1 MEVNRERLINQFK
14 ELVSID
20 SLSFRERRMADYLKK
35 IWSEQGVNLLE
46 DDTAEK
52 TGGNAGNLYGI
63 VPGENP
69 EKPSVGPLLIAA
81 HMDTVAPG
89 LRKSAEVHKNGK
101 ITSDGTTVLGADD
114 AAALAVIF
122 EAIQELQEE
131 NRMHREVQ
139 LLFTVAEEAY
149 TVGASCFDF
158 SRFSAI
164 AEGADFA
171 KQAYVL
177 DCSDIAGSY
186 SAQEPTLLSF
196 EITIHGKAAHAG
208 FDPDK
213 GINAIAVS
221 AAAISQIRQGWS
233 NDHTTL
239 NIGMIQGGTATNI
252 VSDEVTVKGEI
263 RSAIHEEVL
272 QAYEDTLSIFRQEAD
287 RQGASIESKR
297 NIHLTAYHIANND
310 PALVRYRKV
319 LTKLEIQPYAKPSFG
334 GSDNNV
340 FIRKGIHGLCIYNP
354 MHQIHTT
361 QEYTTVDELVL
372 MTQIVKE
379 LIKEV

>member
-1 MEVNRERLINQFK
+1 MGVNKKRLINGFK

-20 SLSFRERRMADYLKK
+20 SLSFRERMMADYLKK
-35 IWSEQGVNLLE
+35 IWSELGVSLLE
-46 DDTAEK
+46 DDTTEK

-63 VPGENP
+63 VHSGGIDKTSGNP
-69 EKPSVGPLLIAA
+69 ILIAA

-89 LRKSAEVHKNGK
+89 QGKRAVVHKNGR

-122 EAIQELQEE
+122 EAVQELREE
-131 NRMHREVQ
+131 NIIHNDIY

-158 SRFSAI
+158 SKFSDI
-164 AEGADFA
+164 TPGTYIPEE
-171 KQAYVL
+171 AYVL
-177 DCSDIAGSY
+177 DCSDVAGAY

-196 EITIHGKAAHAG
+196 EIRIRGKAAHAG

-213 GINAIAVS
+213 GINAIAIS
-221 AAAISQIRQGWS
+221 AAAISQIRQGRA
-233 NDHTTL
+233 NEHTTF
-239 NIGMIQGGTATNI
+239 NIGTIQGGRATNI
-252 VSDEVTVKGEI
+252 VSDEVILKGEI
-263 RSAIHEEVL
+263 RSAVHEDAL
-272 QAYEDTLSIFRQEAD
+272 QAYDDAVSIFRQEAD
-287 RQGASIESKR
+287 KQGASIESEMH
-297 NIHLTAYHIANND
+297 IHLTAYHIAD
-310 PALVRYRKV
+310 DDIALIRYKNV
-319 LTKLEIQPYAKPSFG
+319 LKKTGIQPYAKASFG

-361 QEYTTVDELVL
+361 QEYTTVDELEI
-372 MTQIVKE
+372 MTEIVKE
-379 LIKEV
+379 LVK

>member
-1 MEVNRERLINQFK
+1 MGVNRKRLINQFK

-20 SLSFRERRMADYLKK
+20 SLSFKERIMADYLKK

-63 VPGENP
+63 VPGEYI
-69 EKPSVGPLLIAA
+69 EKSLEGPLLIAA

-89 LRKSAEVHKNGK
+89 LGKSAKVHENGK

-171 KQAYVL
+171 REAYVL
-177 DCSDIAGSY
+177 DCSDIIGAY

-221 AAAISQIRQGWS
+221 AAAISRIRQGWA

-263 RSAIHEEVL
+263 RSAVHEDAL
-272 QAYEDTLSIFRQEAD
+272 QVYEDAISVFKKEAD
-287 RQGASIESKR
+287 KQGASIESEKHV
-297 NIHLTAYHIANND
+297 HLTAYHIADND
-310 PALVRYRKV
+310 SALVRYRNV
-319 LTKLEIQPYAKPSFG
+319 LTKMGIQPYAKPSFG

-361 QEYTTVDELVL
+361 QEYTTVDKLVL